1 MVHMTTDD
9 FSIRKTA
16 PGDAAD
22 IATLGFKTF
31 SAAYGADNKP
41 EDIGGSNPIG
51 IDRIHVDADHQGND
65 IFLVYDK
72 ECPACDFYC
81 KLVRIR
87 ESIGNLILVDAR
99 NASSFMDEITAAGLD
114 IDQGMVLIVGARMY
128 YGADAIHTLSI
139 MGTRSGVFNRLA
151 YWCFRSRAAS
161 SVVYPVLRSCRNLL
175 LKILRKTKINN
186 LALENNDYF

>member
-1 MVHMTTDD
+1 MTTAEI
-9 FSIRKTA
+9 S
-16 PGDAAD
+16 
-22 IATLGFKTF
+22 
-31 SAAYGADNKP
+31 
-41 EDIGGSNPIG
+41 IG
-51 IDRIHVDADHQGND
+51 IERIHVDASHQGSD

-72 ECPACDFYC
+72 ECPACDLYC

-87 ESIGNLILVDAR
+87 ESIGKLILVDAR
-99 NASSFMDEITAAGLD
+99 NPGSIMDEITAGGLD
-114 IDQGMVLIVGARMY
+114 IDQGMVLILGDRMY

-151 YWCFRSRAAS
+151 YWCFKSQEVSR
-161 SVVYPVLRSCRNLL
+161 VIYPVLRSCRNLL